1 MNNKQNFLNH
11 LQVSFRD
18 YFTTMEKT
26 SLEKVQTKSYIDGLM
41 VAGRI
46 LGISFDELQQLLA
59 QEQSN
64 INDHVTKSAQAE
76 LNNAEDL
83 DIPTFI
89 RNQKN

>member
-1 MNNKQNFLNH
+1 MEETPLN
-11 LQVSFRD
+11 
-18 YFTTMEKT
+18 
-26 SLEKVQTKSYIDGLM
+26 KVQTKSYIDGLM

-46 LGISFDELQQLLA
+46 FGISFDELQQLLA

-76 LNNAEDL
+76 RNNAEDL

-89 RNQKN
+89 RKHKTITQALP